1 MMEQSLQFL
10 RLPSNLKLFKR
21 GRFLCSLACCFI
33 FDNKLFIMF
42 QVFLIIMFGKEKPDL
57 VSSLLFH

>member
-10 RLPSNLKLFKR
+10 RLPSNLKLFKK
-21 GRFLCSLACCFI
+21 GSFLCSFACCFI

-42 QVFLIIMFGKEKPDL
+42 QVFLIIMSGKEKPDL